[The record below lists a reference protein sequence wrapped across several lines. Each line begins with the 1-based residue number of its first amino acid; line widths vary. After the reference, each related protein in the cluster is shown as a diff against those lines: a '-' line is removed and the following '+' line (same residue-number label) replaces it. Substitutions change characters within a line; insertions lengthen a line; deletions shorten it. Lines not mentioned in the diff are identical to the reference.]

1 MTILN
6 TASDGFFNVL
16 IVLHRTL
23 AIHGPMDEDRLIRLC
38 SPGPDHDATRL
49 RQTLL
54 RWTQLGLFKTTAN
67 DKLTLDKADKDPER
81 LPATCRRL
89 LFSDPNNQ
97 GFWDNEGTRAAD
109 FSRALAFIL
118 AQDIYTNEFGA
129 HAQVQAL
136 EQRQVRNEARR
147 ILQNDVR
154 WNGLRFWGDYL
165 GFFWVDQRRW
175 PDPTAAIR
183 EELPEVFGEQ
193 NELPAQ
199 VFITRLGERLPVL
212 DGGGYRL
219 GIEAALE
226 PAEWQPPNPQRLL
239 STSLSRALWRL
250 SRAGGPLRL
259 PDARSDAGDGRT
271 LQRAG
276 GRQWQTFTHVQLA
289 QGV

>member
-23 AIHGPMDEDRLIRLC
+23 ATHAPTDEDRLIRLC
-38 SPGPDHDATRL
+38 SPGPDHDTTRL

-54 RWTQLGLFKTTAN
+54 RWTQFGLFKTTEN
-67 DKLTLDKADKDPER
+67 DKLTLDKVDKDPER
-81 LPATCRRL
+81 LPAICRRL
-89 LFSDPNNQ
+89 LFSDENNQ

-118 AQDIYTNEFGA
+118 AQDIYTSEFGA

-136 EQRQVRNEARR
+136 EQRQIRNEARR

-154 WNGLRFWGDYL
+154 WNGLRFWDDYL
-165 GFFWVDQRRW
+165 GFFWVDHRRW
-175 PDPTAAIR
+175 PDPTEAIR
-183 EELPEVFGEQ
+183 EELPEVFGKQ

-199 VFITRLGERLPVL
+199 DLITRLGERLPVL
-212 DGGGYRL
+212 DGGRYRL
-219 GIEAALE
+219 EIEAALE
-226 PAEWQPPNPQRLL
+226 PSEWQPPVRPDLL

-250 SRAGGPLRL
+250 SRPGGPLRL
-259 PDARSDAGDGRT
+259 ERRADAGDGRT
-271 LQRAG
+271 LQRAD
-276 GRQWQTFTHVQLA
+276 GRDWQTFTHVSLA

>member
-6 TASDGFFNVL
+6 TANDGFFNVL

-23 AIHGPMDEDRLIRLC
+23 ATLGPMDKERLIRLS
-38 SPGPDHDATRL
+38 SPGPDDDATKI
-49 RQTLL
+49 RQTML
-54 RWTQLGLFKTTAN
+54 RWTQLGLFKTTDN
-67 DKLTLDKADKDPER
+67 DKLTLDKEDKDPER
-81 LPATCRRL
+81 LPAICRRL
-89 LFSDPNNQ
+89 LFSDVNNQ
-97 GFWDNEGTRAAD
+97 GFWDNEGARASD

-129 HAQVQAL
+129 HTQVQAL

-147 ILQNDVR
+147 MLQNDVR

-183 EELPEVFGEQ
+183 EELPEVFGKQ

-199 VFITRLGERLPVL
+199 DLITRLGERLPVL
-212 DGGGYRL
+212 DGGSYRL
-219 GIEAALE
+219 EIEAALE
-226 PAEWQPPNPQRLL
+226 PAEWHPPTRPDLL

-250 SRAGGPLRL
+250 SRPGGPLRL
-259 PDARSDAGDGRT
+259 ERRADAGDGRT
-271 LQRAG
+271 LQRSS
-276 GRQWQTFTHVQLA
+276 GRDWQTFTHALHVRGA
-289 QGV
+289 